1 MMNKTKIDEI
11 NQVLAEYFEKNTDM
25 RRIPALD
32 MMEEFVK
39 AGIFKK
45 DYDRSGLPIRRL
57 LRELDE
63 SNELHQIPY
72 VVVERKDRKRYWY
85 FEPLK

>member
-1 MMNKTKIDEI
+1 MNKTKIVKT
-11 NQVLAEYFEKNTDM
+11 NQVLAEFFEKSKGIK
-25 RRIPALD
+25 RIPALD
-32 MMEEFVK
+32 MMDYFVN

-45 DYDRSGLPIRRL
+45 DYDRPGLPIRKL

-72 VVVERKDRKRYWY
+72 VVVERKEKNRNWY